1 MKYDVFLYHANVD
14 KDSFVEA
21 LKRSFDQLGISI
33 FYDKDS
39 IEWGDDWKQKIYDG
53 LSNCKYGVIVV
64 SENFFDRKWTE
75 KELKELLSRQSET
88 GGKLILPIAYNIDI
102 SAIYKKYK
110 KLSDIQFLDAS
121 KCSIKDITIQLAKI
135 MLSEHLIK
143 NNNDAEFKSNSK
155 YQIIKSYCE
164 EKMCSSL
171 DFFDWLSPLMIKN
184 DFIEAYSEIL
194 IGWENYSHEG
204 KSIPLFQCRDEL
216 YRINPQYYDDF
227 KLYYEKEIKPQL

>member
-164 EKMCSSL
+164 EKMRSSL

-184 DFIEAYSEIL
+184 DFIEAYNEIW
-194 IGWENYSHEG
+194 IGWENYSYEG